1 MDITIT
7 MPKFDYTDDELF
19 LIKDNLS
26 KFAMQY
32 NSPEVR
38 KAIEKDIMNTF
49 SDIISNRR
57 DIKINEILNAS
68 TTLSK

>member
-1 MDITIT
+1 MNITIT
-7 MPKFDYTDDELF
+7 MPKFYYTDDELS

-26 KFAMQY
+26 KFIMHH

-38 KAIEKDIMNTF
+38 KDIEKDIMNTF
-49 SDIISNRR
+49 SGIISNRR